1 MELCV
6 WGHEARAARLAVW
19 DGAGEIGPVYII
31 IPAAPPVPLLLGM
44 PMAAIH
50 RLGVLKEL
58 LRIHPVGGVVIPAPV
73 LSLGIYGVRRYSLR
87 HLPAGRPNT

>member
-1 MELCV
+1 MRPGLPVLPYRTARGESALC
-6 WGHEARAARLAVW
+6 
-19 DGAGEIGPVYII
+19 IFI
-31 IPAAPPVPLLLGM
+31 IPAAPPAPLILGM

-50 RLGVLKEL
+50 RLGALKRL